1 MLFSW
6 DDWNVGHIGEHDV
19 DPKEAEYVVKH
30 AAPPFPREIGDDKH
44 KVWGQTAEGRYLQ
57 VIFVYRSDDEVDYEA
72 LTLPDLLALEAGEGP
87 LIYVIHAMDLTPNM
101 KRQYRK
107 LME

>member
-6 DDWNVGHIGEHDV
+6 DEWNVEHIDEHGV
-19 DPKEAEYVVKH
+19 SPAEAEHVVKR
-30 AAPPFPREIGDDKH
+30 AEPPFPREIGEGKY
-44 KVWGQTAEGRYLQ
+44 KVWGRTQDGRYLQ
-57 VIFVYRSDDEVDYEA
+57 VVFVYRSDDEIDYEGIS
-72 LTLPDLLALEAGEGP
+72 LTDLLAVEAGEGP
-87 LIYVIHAMDLTPNM
+87 LLYVIHAMELTPNM